1 MNVLPKAVL
10 GFAFM
15 TWTQVGIA
23 ICFQIL
29 VKVIYELLLSP
40 VIVLICRRIALKK
53 EEEISDRIEF
63 IEE

>member
-23 ICFQIL
+23 ICFQVL

-40 VIVLICRRIALKK
+40 VIVLICRKIALKK
-53 EEEISDRIEF
+53 EEEIPDMVET